1 MAITGQKQMEGT
13 TALEEHFSPHPLA
26 MVTGASSGIGC
37 ELARELARDG
47 HDLILV
53 ARREL
58 PMRNLAQDLA
68 GAGVKIT
75 VIPANLGVINTASR
89 LAADLRSRGING
101 IDVLV
106 SNAGFGDYMEFTRA
120 EPTKLVEMIQLN
132 VTALTELAREFLPG
146 MVERGRGRVLFVGA
160 MDGFTPGPGAA
171 VYHATKA
178 YVHSLGEALD
188 RELRGSGVTVT
199 TLCPGP
205 TDTGF
210 SVAAGRES
218 VSHFSGLGLMKPSDV
233 ARQAYVAL
241 KAGRRT
247 EVPGLANKIQAAW
260 VRFAPHLLLLA
271 NAGVQRFSRRTVGG
285 E

>member
-1 MAITGQKQMEGT
+1 MEGKT
-13 TALEEHFSPHPLA
+13 GLEEHHSVHPLA
-26 MVTGASSGIGC
+26 LVTGASSGIGS
-37 ELARELARDG
+37 ELARELARNG
-47 HDLILV
+47 HDLVLV
-53 ARREL
+53 ARREM

-68 GAGVKIT
+68 ACGVKVT

-106 SNAGFGDYMEFTRA
+106 NNAGFGDYMEFTRA
-120 EPTKLVEMIQLN
+120 EPTKLAEMIQLN
-132 VTALTELAREFLPG
+132 VTALTELTREFLPG
-146 MVERGRGRVLFVGA
+146 MVARGRGKVLLVGA
-160 MDGFTPGPGAA
+160 LAGFTPGPGAA

-210 SVAAGRES
+210 SVAAGREPA
-218 VSHFSGLGLMKPSDV
+218 SHFAGPGLMTPADV
-233 ARQAYVAL
+233 ARRAYGAL
-241 KAGRRT
+241 KKGRRI
-247 EVPGLANKIQAAW
+247 EVPGLANKLQAVW
-260 VRFAPHLLLLA
+260 VRFAPRLLPFTK
-271 NAGVQRFSRRTVGG
+271 AGRSTAL
-285 E
+285 

>member
-1 MAITGQKQMEGT
+1 MALRVSSK
-13 TALEEHFSPHPLA
+13 SDRPLA
-26 MVTGASSGIGC
+26 LVTGASSGIGS

-53 ARREL
+53 ARREAPL
-58 PMRNLAQDLA
+58 RNLAAELTIF
-68 GAGVKIT
+68 GVK
-75 VIPANLGVINTASR
+75 VAVVPANLGVINTASR
-89 LAADLRSRGING
+89 VAADLCSRGINE

-106 SNAGFGDYMEFTRA
+106 NNAGFGDYMEFTRA
-120 EPTKLVEMIQLN
+120 EPTKLAEMIQLN

-146 MVERGRGRVLFVGA
+146 MVARGRGRVLLVGA
-160 MDGFTPGPGAA
+160 LAGFTPGPGAA

-178 YVHSLGEALD
+178 YVHSLGAALD

-210 SVAAGRES
+210 NVAAGREPA
-218 VSHFSGLGLMKPSDV
+218 SHSSGLGLMKPADV
-233 ARQAYVAL
+233 ARHAYVAL

-271 NAGVQRFSRRTVGG
+271 NAGVQRFSRRTSGCA
-285 E
+285 

>member
-1 MAITGQKQMEGT
+1 MVLSGSSK
-13 TALEEHFSPHPLA
+13 SPRPLA
-26 MVTGASSGIGC
+26 LVTGASSGIGS

-53 ARREL
+53 ARREV
-58 PMRNLAQDLA
+58 PMRTLADELA
-68 GAGVKIT
+68 AGGIKVT
-75 VIPANLGVINTASR
+75 VIPTNLGVINAASR
-89 LAADLRSRGING
+89 LAADLRSRGISG

-106 SNAGFGDYMEFTRA
+106 NNAGFGDYLEFTRA

-132 VTALTELAREFLPG
+132 VTALTELTREFLPG
-146 MVERGRGRVLFVGA
+146 MVARGRGKVLLVGA
-160 MDGFTPGPGAA
+160 LAGFAPGPGAA

-210 SVAAGRES
+210 SVAAGREAAS
-218 VSHFSGLGLMKPSDV
+218 QFSGSGLMTSAGV
-233 ARQAYVAL
+233 AREAYAAL
-241 KAGRRT
+241 KEGRRM
-247 EVPGLANKIQAAW
+247 EVPGLTNKFQAAW
-260 VRFAPHLLLLA
+260 VRFAPRLLLLTPA
-271 NAGVQRFSRRTVGG
+271 AQRFRRRSRLV
-285 E
+285 

>member
-1 MAITGQKQMEGT
+1 MEGKI
-13 TALEEHFSPHPLA
+13 ALEKHFATRRPLA
-26 MVTGASSGIGC
+26 LVTGASSGIGS

-53 ARREL
+53 ARREM
-58 PMRNLAQDLA
+58 PMRNLADDLVA
-68 GAGVKIT
+68 GGVKVT
-75 VIPANLGVINTASR
+75 VIPANLGVINAASR
-89 LAADLRSRGING
+89 LAADLRSRGIGG

-106 SNAGFGDYMEFTRA
+106 NNAGFGDYMEFTRA

-132 VTALTELAREFLPG
+132 VTALTELTREFLPG
-146 MVERGRGRVLFVGA
+146 MVTRGRGKVLLVGA
-160 MDGFTPGPGAA
+160 LAGFAPGPGAA

-210 SVAAGRES
+210 SVAAGREP
-218 VSHFSGLGLMKPSDV
+218 VSQLSRPGLMTPTGV
-233 ARQAYVAL
+233 ARRAYGAL
-241 KAGRRT
+241 KQGRRM
-247 EVPGLANKIQAAW
+247 EVPGLANKLQAAW
-260 VRFAPHLLLLA
+260 VRFAPRLLLFTPA
-271 NAGVQRFSRRTVGG
+271 TQRFCRRTRLV
-285 E
+285 

>member
-1 MAITGQKQMEGT
+1 MEGKM
-13 TALEEHFSPHPLA
+13 ALEDTCSPHPLA
-26 MVTGASSGIGC
+26 LVTGASGGIGS

-47 HDLILV
+47 NDLILV
-53 ARREL
+53 ARRET
-58 PMRNLAQDLA
+58 PMRNLAGDLA
-68 GAGVKIT
+68 GFGVKVT

-89 LAADLRSRGING
+89 LAADLRSRGIND

-106 SNAGFGDYMEFTRA
+106 NNAGFGDYTEFTRA
-120 EPTKLVEMIQLN
+120 EPTKLTEMIQLN
-132 VTALTELAREFLPG
+132 VTALTELTREFLPG
-146 MVERGRGRVLFVGA
+146 MVARRRGRVLLVGA
-160 MDGFTPGPGAA
+160 LAGFAPGPGAA

-210 SVAAGRES
+210 SIAAGGEPG
-218 VSHFSGLGLMKPSDV
+218 SHFGGPGLMKPVDV
-233 ARQAYVAL
+233 ARQAYAAL
-241 KAGRRT
+241 KEGRRL
-247 EVPGLANKIQAAW
+247 EVPGLGNKLRAAW
-260 VRFAPHLLLLA
+260 VRFAPHLLLFS
-271 NAGVQRFSRRTVGG
+271 NASVQLFSRRTAGW

>member
-1 MAITGQKQMEGT
+1 MGGKIAP
-13 TALEEHFSPHPLA
+13 EEDCSPHPVAL
-26 MVTGASSGIGC
+26 VTGASSGIGS

-53 ARREL
+53 ARREAPL
-58 PMRNLAQDLA
+58 RHLA
-68 GAGVKIT
+68 GELMVFGVKVV

-89 LAADLRSRGING
+89 LAADLHSRGINE

-106 SNAGFGDYMEFTRA
+106 NNAGFGDYMEFTQA
-120 EPTKLVEMIQLN
+120 EPTKLAEMIQLN

-146 MVERGRGRVLFVGA
+146 MVARGRGRVLLVGA
-160 MDGFTPGPGAA
+160 LAGFTPGPGAA

-178 YVHSLGEALD
+178 YVHSLGEAIG

-210 SVAAGRES
+210 NVAAGRKPL
-218 VSHFSGLGLMKPSDV
+218 SHVCWLGLMKPADV
-233 ARQAYVAL
+233 ARHAYLAL
-241 KAGRRT
+241 KAGRRR
-247 EVPGLANKIQAAW
+247 EVPGLTNKIQAAW
-260 VRFAPHLLLLA
+260 VRFAPRLLLSA
-271 NAGVQRFSRRTVGG
+271 HPGVQRCSRRTVGCG
-285 E
+285 